1 MSLAY
6 RERERKTQR
15 GERERPK
22 ERYQLLKCPSQADK
36 YLIRKLRF
44 SSNQC
49 AIKIK
54 LKFSKRSE
62 VRREREVWETG

>member
-1 MSLAY
+1 MPL
-6 RERERKTQR
+6 
-15 GERERPK
+15 
-22 ERYQLLKCPSQADK
+22 ADK

-54 LKFSKRSE
+54 LKFSKRRE
-62 VRREREVWETG
+62 VQKEREVWETG